1 MSKQAN
7 RAGKI
12 NTKRYAVRLS
22 QGPASAVAAGNADG
36 VRGRQPLAR
45 RPESTITIFYW
56 YCLRC
61 HCLGSAF
68 ENSEIQHLPP
78 DYLKCRS
85 KMQKPN
91 RDGWAKTKSSSVA
104 YKGND
109 KKPCFNG
116 QGFSGQ

>member
-1 MSKQAN
+1 MPVLPARGWGA
-7 RAGKI
+7 RA
-12 NTKRYAVRLS
+12 TAL
-22 QGPASAVAAGNADG
+22 GPAPGEHYNYFLLVLFK
-36 VRGRQPLAR
+36 VPL
-45 RPESTITIFYW
+45 
-56 YCLRC
+56 LR
-61 HCLGSAF
+61 LGIRKF
-68 ENSEIQHLPP
+68 RNSEIQHPPP

-109 KKPCFNG
+109 KKLCFNG